1 MSPIFRPAALAVVTG
16 LAALGVALL
25 TAPPAT
31 AGPEPAPQETTAQT
45 PSADAMVT
53 ALRQE
58 LAGMRR
64 SLDEISLLL
73 AATLDQ
79 HQVAVLM
86 TRIELKQRRMSP
98 LEEHLQRTRDERD
111 GMQQNRAQMI
121 DMEETIRAEVGESE
135 EEQQQ
140 MRLDLAHFQREMD
153 RMDDRIAVLDQRIIE
168 LEDDL
173 SRNQDDIAVL
183 EEMVDERLDLR

>member
-16 LAALGVALL
+16 LAALGAALL

-111 GMQQNRAQMI
+111 GMQQSRAQMI

-153 RMDDRIAVLDQRIIE
+153 RMDDRIAVLDQRITE

-173 SRNQDDIAVL
+173 SRNQDDIAIL
-183 EEMVDERLDLR
+183 EEIVDERLELR

>member
-16 LAALGVALL
+16 LAALGAALL

>member
-25 TAPPAT
+25 TAPTAT